1 MLFVQ
6 IFTTLQWIHLNF
18 ASIPFLFAFFSFAI
32 IMVEM
37 CTRQHPYHEVDH
49 LGPAEIVQIVGRLIE
64 PGKTLKLV
72 VSIFFSINFRIFL
85 PSCKSL

>member
-1 MLFVQ
+1 
-6 IFTTLQWIHLNF
+6 
-18 ASIPFLFAFFSFAI
+18 
-32 IMVEM
+32 MVEM

-85 PSCKSL
+85 QSFKILTEEHFAFPLSTKGSS